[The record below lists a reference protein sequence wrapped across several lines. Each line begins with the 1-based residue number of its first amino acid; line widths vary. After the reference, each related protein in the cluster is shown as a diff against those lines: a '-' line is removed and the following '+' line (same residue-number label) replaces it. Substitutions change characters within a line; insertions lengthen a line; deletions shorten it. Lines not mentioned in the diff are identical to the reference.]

1 LISAPPD
8 RVQVWASQLAAN
20 DFPPVC
26 AMTGR
31 PAETW
36 RKFTF
41 STPPA
46 WTYALLVLIC
56 LGAIGLA
63 IAAIVIYAVSE
74 RATGHLPLT
83 RASRRTVGLAVWLP
97 ISLIIASPVS
107 WVIAIFAGSA
117 TSGTSP
123 IPFLILVG
131 GFFLLLAGLVGRL
144 VAMPF
149 ICPRGKVYPLQYGQY
164 DRLVEIS
171 NVAPAFVAAVVQH
184 QHARFAQAY
193 PSQSPLLPES
203 K

>member
-1 LISAPPD
+1 MVNPPAD

-56 LGAIGLA
+56 LGVLGLA
-63 IAAIVIYAVSE
+63 VAAIIIYAVSE

-83 RASRRTVGLAVWLP
+83 RSSSRTVALAVWLP
-97 ISLIIASPVS
+97 LGLIIASPVA
-107 WVIAIFAGSA
+107 WVLAFIFGS
-117 TSGTSP
+117 SSDSP
-123 IPFLILVG
+123 VFPLFFLG
-131 GFFLLLAGLVGRL
+131 GFLLLLAGLLGRL
-144 VAMPF
+144 VGTPL
-149 ICPRGKVYPLQYGQY
+149 IIPRAKVNPMQYGQY
-164 DRLVEIS
+164 DRLVEIR
-171 NVAPAFVAAVVQH
+171 NVRPAFVAAVRQH
-184 QHARFAQAY
+184 QQARYAQAY
-193 PSQSPLLPES
+193 PQQAPYLPES